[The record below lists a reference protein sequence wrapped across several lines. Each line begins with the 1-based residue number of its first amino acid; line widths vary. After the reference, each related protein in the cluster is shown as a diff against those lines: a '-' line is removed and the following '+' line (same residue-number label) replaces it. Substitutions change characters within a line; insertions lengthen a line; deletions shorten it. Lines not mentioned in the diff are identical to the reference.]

1 MAHPG
6 NLSAEKSAKIML
18 AWASGAK
25 YADACRAAG
34 LTNDQIRSLRRDQDW
49 MAAYEQARA
58 DFIARSL
65 QSIDAHGQQDWK
77 ATAWLLERIM
87 PEKFSKRDTIQH
99 EVRMKPLPWRSIL
112 NEQIIEVKDAV
123 ISADEVEPKGDKQE
137 GD

>member
-6 NLSAEKSAKIML
+6 ALTAEQAAKITL

-25 YADACRAAG
+25 YADACKAAG
-34 LTNDQIRSLRRDQDW
+34 LTPDQTRSLRNDKDW

-58 DFIARSL
+58 DFVSRSL
-65 QSIDAHGQQDWK
+65 QNIDSHGQRDWK

-87 PEKFSKRDTIQH
+87 PEKFGKRDTVQH
-99 EVRMKPLPWRSIL
+99 EVKMKPLPWRSIL
-112 NEQIIEVKDAV
+112 NDQVIEIKDAV
-123 ISADEVEPKGDKQE
+123 VSTPSEEPKGDSTQ